1 MQVEC
6 FPDAPPEWERK
17 TVHEV
22 ARVSPRYRLK
32 KDQEYPFVEMA
43 AVAENFGGIT
53 RFGFRRADA
62 SGLARFRENDI
73 LFGKIT
79 PCAENGKVALVK
91 GLPGEYGLGST
102 EFIVLSP
109 REGNDPRFIYAL
121 VCASSVHGRAV
132 TRMEGSTGR
141 QRITEDT
148 FTKLLRV
155 PVPLFDEQVAIA
167 DTLDGVDEAIKRTR
181 TTLEKARRLKEGI
194 LQKAFS
200 RDLARVEKLKDF
212 VTDIRYGTSQASN
225 DKRWGYPT
233 LRIPNIIGGTIN
245 ASDLT
250 YVDAT
255 TADAKRYLL
264 KEDDILL
271 VRTNGNPA
279 YIGRSAVFSPP
290 DEKEWLYASYLIRVR
305 FNDNLY
311 ARYIDEYLKSERGR
325 RELMKRVTTSAG
337 NYNINTKSILT
348 IPFPYQDETTQAETI
363 ALTEAANVQISRF
376 ENELTAL
383 EKLKKGLMQDLL
395 TGKVRVK
402 QLAIAESASD

>member
-1 MQVEC
+1 MPDNRNMIGCQVFHQADLPEDWSC
-6 FPDAPPEWERK
+6 EPLGNRIRLRYGVGLTEESRIEGAYNVYGSNGVVGTHNEALVEAPGILVGRKGSVGAVHYAEEPFFPID
-17 TVHEV
+17 TV
-22 ARVSPRYRLK
+22 Y
-32 KDQEYPFVEMA
+32 FVERLRDDSFRYLYYLLDYLNLSRLNA
-43 AVAENFGGIT
+43 ATGVPGLT
-53 RFGFRRADA
+53 RKDA
-62 SGLARFRENDI
+62 
-73 LFGKIT
+73 
-79 PCAENGKVALVK
+79 
-91 GLPGEYGLGST
+91 
-102 EFIVLSP
+102 LSMRGAFP
-109 REGNDPRFIYAL
+109 QP
-121 VCASSVHGRAV
+121 
-132 TRMEGSTGR
+132 
-141 QRITEDT
+141 
-148 FTKLLRV
+148 
-155 PVPLFDEQVAIA
+155 DEQAAIA
-167 DTLDGVDEAIKRTR
+167 ETLDTVDEAIKRTR
-181 TTLEKARRLKEGI
+181 TTLEKARRLKRGI

-200 RDLARVEKLKDF
+200 SEHARVEKLKTF

-250 YVDAT
+250 YVDASA
-255 TADAKRYLL
+255 ADAKRYLL

-348 IPFPYQDETTQAETI
+348 IPFPYQDKTEQAETI
-363 ALTEAANVQISRF
+363 ALTDTANVQISRF

-402 QLAIAESASD
+402 QLAAAESASD